1 MTTIPTVDETL
12 ALARRMPLRERARLI
27 ALIAQD
33 IASAPVVT
41 GAPWPPAGVTVQA
54 PTIPLESIALLR
66 GGTWDDQLPL
76 RREELYDDRGR
87 A

>member
-1 MTTIPTVDETL
+1 MIAIPTVDETL
-12 ALARRMPLRERARLI
+12 AMARRLPLRERARLI

-33 IASAPVVT
+33 IAGEPTAET
-41 GAPWPPAGVTVQA
+41 LWPPAGVTVQT
-54 PTIPLESIALLR
+54 PTIPLESIALLC